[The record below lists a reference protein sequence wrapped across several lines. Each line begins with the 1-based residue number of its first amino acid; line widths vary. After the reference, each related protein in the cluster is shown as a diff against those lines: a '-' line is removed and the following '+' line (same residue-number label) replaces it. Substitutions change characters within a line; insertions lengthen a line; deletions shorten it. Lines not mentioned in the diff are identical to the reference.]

1 MSLLPA
7 WGHPGP
13 GCPQLCTG
21 YAEPPEPHAVPR
33 VLPARLRCPRSS
45 PQVEI
50 VLPSGRATA
59 ASSDPRRLC
68 CASRVLGWVTQDLP
82 WKEQSSAP
90 ARPQQRRGQPHLLLL
105 QGEQF
110 STKESIV
117 IEMEILVGMSVL
129 MTPLMAERLNNFF
142 PLYIWLKILI

>member
-1 MSLLPA
+1 MLCQPGPGL
-7 WGHPGP
+7 GHPGP
-13 GCPQLCTG
+13 ALEG
-21 YAEPPEPHAVPR
+21 AE
-33 VLPARLRCPRSS
+33 LSARP
-45 PQVEI
+45 
-50 VLPSGRATA
+50 
-59 ASSDPRRLC
+59 
-68 CASRVLGWVTQDLP
+68 
-82 WKEQSSAP
+82 
-90 ARPQQRRGQPHLLLL
+90 PQQRRGQPHLLLL